1 MAPKILKISA
11 RNKTIIQPD
20 PTGET
25 CPKSQAERGKRN
37 VEVAVLLDPEMKE
50 AK

>member
-11 RNKTIIQPD
+11 RNKTVIQPD

-37 VEVAVLLDPEMKE
+37 VGSSSAVRP
-50 AK
+50 